1 MGPLPEHLTAAGF
14 AVARPALRGHGT
26 HPQDLAKV
34 RYTDWLEDA
43 YEAFLTLPEP
53 RGVVGLSMG
62 GLLAAWV
69 AAELGAK
76 ALVALAPAL
85 GFKSPLAPL
94 APYLWPL
101 IPRYAGES
109 SIHDPELRKKS
120 PNYPWFPSRAFVEL
134 YKLAKKTPPVL
145 RRLKAPA
152 LVVEAEYDTVVP
164 ARAVRRYYDLLGS
177 EEKEYRVLRGSG
189 HDMLLDREAKTAA
202 RWTTAFFERH
212 LL

>member
-1 MGPLPEHLTAAGF
+1 MGPLPERLKAAGF
-14 AVARPALRGHGT
+14 TVAQPALRGHGT
-26 HPQDLAKV
+26 QPQDLAGV
-34 RYTDWLEDA
+34 RYADWLEDA
-43 YEAFLTLPEP
+43 YQAFLTLPEP

-94 APYLWPL
+94 APYVWWL

-109 SIHDPELRKKS
+109 SIHDPELKKQS

-145 RRLKAPA
+145 RRVKAPA
-152 LVVEAEYDTVVP
+152 LVVEAEHDTVVP

-177 EEKEYRVLRGSG
+177 QEKEYRVLRGSG
-189 HDMLLDREAKTAA
+189 HDMLLDREAETAA